1 MRGTLKIIGRIAV
14 LTLALPFLILA
25 LPVLFIWACTRLCC
39 EGIRSTNR
47 TEVDDETRLMQ
58 RIHSDMVRMDRRVES
73 LETLL
78 LDDSLDRREL
88 FDREWPVRGVCSGD
102 TLAKRH

>member
-1 MRGTLKIIGRIAV
+1 MGMWKVIGRIVV

-25 LPVLFIWACTRLCC
+25 LPVLFVWACVRLCC
-39 EGIRSTNR
+39 EGCR
-47 TEVDDETRLMQ
+47 TGRPEVDEDVRLMQ

-78 LDDSLDRREL
+78 LRESSYRRA
-88 FDREWPVRGVCSGD
+88 PYS
-102 TLAKRH
+102 TA